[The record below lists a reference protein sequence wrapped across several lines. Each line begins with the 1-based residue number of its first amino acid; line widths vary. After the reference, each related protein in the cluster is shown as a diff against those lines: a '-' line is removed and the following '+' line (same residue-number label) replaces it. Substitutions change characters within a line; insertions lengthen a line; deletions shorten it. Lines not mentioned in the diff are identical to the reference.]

1 MKTRLI
7 SLGVLSQRMGSEM
20 SEKHIRS
27 VLNQS
32 LMASGEKEKLLDLLK
47 VKLIE
52 CGWRNEMK
60 QLCRE
65 CLKRDKSK
73 ANVEELIEELTP
85 KARASV
91 PDEVK
96 KELLVRLRTF
106 VDNNSDQFLSDS

>member
-1 MKTRLI
+1 
-7 SLGVLSQRMGSEM
+7 M

-27 VLNQS
+27 ILNQS
-32 LMASGEKEKLLDLLK
+32 LIASGEKEKLLDLLK

-65 CLKRDKSK
+65 ALRRNKSNAK
-73 ANVEELIEELTP
+73 VEDLIEELTP

-96 KELLVRLRTF
+96 KELLVRLRNF
-106 VDNNSDQFLSDS
+106 VDSNSDQFLSDS

>member
-1 MKTRLI
+1 MSLPIFSSINKIPILGLERLE
-7 SLGVLSQRMGSEM
+7 MGSEM

-60 QLCRE
+60 Q
-65 CLKRDKSK
+65 
-73 ANVEELIEELTP
+73 
-85 KARASV
+85 
-91 PDEVK
+91 
-96 KELLVRLRTF
+96 
-106 VDNNSDQFLSDS
+106 Q

>member
-1 MKTRLI
+1 
-7 SLGVLSQRMGSEM
+7 MGSNDM

-27 VLNQS
+27 MLNQS
-32 LMASGEKEKLLDLLK
+32 LIASGEKDKLLDLLK

-65 CLKRDKSK
+65 AIRRRKSK